1 MLKAMCAMMLGAAL
15 LAASFESSAVI
26 IVPGGGGSSS
36 SSDSSSSSSDSSSSS
51 SSSSES
57 SSSSSSSSESS
68 SSSSSSG
75 PDCNGAAP
83 STGIIWPPNNK
94 MVAETIIGVTDP
106 DALPISIDITGI
118 HQDELVRDHEGDDAQ
133 PDGSGVGTS
142 TAHVRAERS
151 GRGTGLIYFI
161 SFTATNSQGRQC
173 TGTVEVFV
181 PHHPGLT
188 PTDTGRRYD
197 STAMDDGRDH
207 GRDDDRDNGHDDG
220 GGRHDH

>member
-36 SSDSSSSSSDSSSSS
+36 SSDSSSSSSD
-51 SSSSES
+51 S

-142 TAHVRAERS
+142 TAYVRAERS

-173 TGTVEVFV
+173 TGTVEAFV
-181 PHHPGLT
+181 PHHQGLT

-197 STAMDDGRDH
+197 STGMTDDGRDDGRGDGRGD
-207 GRDDDRDNGHDDG
+207 GRDGDRHDD
-220 GGRHDH
+220 